1 MKKIFSKQVLVGI
14 FTVAVLAGA
23 YFGMNFLKSKKVF
36 SDDNRLYAV
45 FPQADGLE
53 VSSPVLVKGFRI
65 GTVDKVSF
73 DIKTSQVYVTLTVD
87 GQYDLPA
94 SSEAQI
100 TSTSILGGKVIE
112 VKLGKDNSRFLKSG
126 DTIRSVFSP
135 SITESLG
142 EEYGKLKITAS
153 EIVDKLNS
161 ALDGINRVL
170 SEKNTQELSA
180 TLANLR
186 SISDNVDKVVGD
198 ESANLTRIIDNLAV
212 LSASLK
218 KMTPDLERGASNL
231 AVLSDTL
238 RAQGPTLIASA
249 AGSIYNLNM
258 ILAKINSS
266 QGSAGKLINETEL
279 YDNLNATIE
288 SLRLLM
294 DDLKANPKKYINVT
308 VFGKREKAEKK

>member
-1 MKKIFSKQVLVGI
+1 MKKIFSKQVLIGL

-23 YFGMNFLKSKKVF
+23 YFGLNFLKSKKVF
-36 SDDNRLYAV
+36 SDDNILYAV

-53 VSSPVLVKGFRI
+53 VSSPVLIKGFKI

-73 DIKTSQVYVTLTVD
+73 DIKTSQVYVRLTVD

-94 SSEAQI
+94 TSEAQI

-112 VKLGKDNSRFLKSG
+112 VKLGKESSRFLQSG
-126 DTIRSVFSP
+126 DTIRTVFAP

-142 EEYGKLKITAS
+142 EEYGKLKTTAT

-170 SEKNTQELSA
+170 SEKNTEELSA

-186 SISDNVDKVVGD
+186 SISQNVDKVMD
-198 ESANLTRIIDNLAV
+198 AESANLTRIIDNLAV

-218 KMTPDLERGASNL
+218 NMTPQIERGVGNL

-238 RAQGPTLIASA
+238 RVQAPLLITSA
-249 AGSIYNLNM
+249 VGSIYNLNM
-258 ILAKINSS
+258 ILAKINNS

-308 VFGKREKAEKK
+308 VFGKREKK

>member
-1 MKKIFSKQVLVGI
+1 MKKIFSKQVLVGL

-23 YFGMNFLKSKKVF
+23 YFGLNFLKNKKVF
-36 SDDNRLYAV
+36 SDDNIIYAV

-53 VSSPVLVKGFRI
+53 VSSPVLIKGFRI

-73 DIKTSQVYVTLTVD
+73 DIKTSQVYVQLTVD
-87 GQYDLPA
+87 GQYDLPVT
-94 SSEAQI
+94 SEAQI
-100 TSTSILGGKVIE
+100 TSTSILGGKVVE
-112 VKLGKDNSRFLKSG
+112 VKLGKESSRFLVSG
-126 DTIRSVFSP
+126 DTIRTVFAP
-135 SITESLG
+135 SIAESLG
-142 EEYGKLKITAS
+142 EEYGKLKTTAT
-153 EIVDKLNS
+153 EIIDKLNS

-198 ESANLTRIIDNLAV
+198 ESANLTRIIENLAV

-218 KMTPDLERGASNL
+218 NMTPQIERGVGNL

-238 RAQGPTLIASA
+238 RVQAPLLITSA

-258 ILAKINSS
+258 ILAKINNS

>member
-170 SEKNTQELSA
+170 SEKNTQELSV

>member
-126 DTIRSVFSP
+126 DTIRSVFLP